1 MKMFVDTGSELE
13 IRRLRAVW
21 SDPLNLSLENV
32 AACEARYCSN
42 LEVNPCLKIVMNG
55 VLVQIF
61 FFYAQVLLSSEI
73 NSIMCLLLVFFVQFC
88 S

>member
-1 MKMFVDTGSELE
+1 MPTPGVRISWAEKSVIIFLGS
-13 IRRLRAVW
+13 
-21 SDPLNLSLENV
+21 LNLSLENV